1 MKIFK
6 HQHWHILILG
16 GLLFTLY
23 AYLDTDPTILG
34 GELWGISTL
43 TWADLAIWMPVIHQ
57 CYVLVCWRSELHY
70 QGLSKLFG
78 ANGFK
83 IYKTGFA
90 ILGLSRPVLIV
101 LLAISGRMTLDIAP
115 IFFYVLSAIFLIP
128 AIYLFYS
135 VKKYFGFDRALG
147 MDHFYPEEYRL
158 KPFVDQGIFKY
169 TRNGMYTFGFFLA
182 WVPGFLLQSKAA
194 LSVALFSHLYIWV
207 HYYFTERPDMK
218 IIYRGA

>member
-43 TWADLAIWMPVIHQ
+43 TWANLAIWMPVIHQ

-101 LLAISGRMTLDIAP
+101 LLAISSRMTLDIAP
-115 IFFYVLSAIFLIP
+115 IFSYVLSAIFLIP

-135 VKKYFGFDRALG
+135 VKKYFGFDRAFG
-147 MDHFYPEEYRL
+147 VDH
-158 KPFVDQGIFKY
+158 
-169 TRNGMYTFGFFLA
+169 
-182 WVPGFLLQSKAA
+182 
-194 LSVALFSHLYIWV
+194 LSLIHI
-207 HYYFTERPDMK
+207 
-218 IIYRGA
+218 